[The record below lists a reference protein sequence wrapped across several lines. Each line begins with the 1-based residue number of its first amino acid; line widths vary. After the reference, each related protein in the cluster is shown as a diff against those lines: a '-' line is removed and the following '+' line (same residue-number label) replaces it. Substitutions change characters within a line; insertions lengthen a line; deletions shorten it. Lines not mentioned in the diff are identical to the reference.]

1 MKSLKVLAA
10 MAVCTT
16 TAVINGPAMAD
27 KPVTP
32 GTVTLYSVPLIVE
45 DGIGCQHT
53 NTTQNTLDVTIELIN
68 HLGSPVGRSMNT
80 LPPQGSATNIFFNVA
95 LGTAHVCKW
104 MYEGNVNDLRAVV
117 VTYRQVEGKPPT
129 AIIAV
134 PAIANVSVSKKQAN
148 RD

>member
-16 TAVINGPAMAD
+16 TAVINGPVMAD

-32 GTVTLYSVPLIVE
+32 GPVTLYSAPLTVE
-45 DGIGCQHT
+45 DGIGCQNT

-68 HLGSPVGRSMNT
+68 HLGSPVGRSLNT
-80 LPPQGSATNIFFNVA
+80 LPPQGSAGNIFFNVERA
-95 LGTAHVCKW
+95 AHVCKW

-134 PAIANVSVSKKQAN
+134 PAIPNVSVPKNQAN